1 MITQASET
9 RSIPARG
16 PLRANLEALAA
27 VDASTL
33 EALRPF
39 VGETTQAAGPP
50 PPAAVPDRPV
60 VSPGASARVASLIEA
75 VRGSDSSFRPRV
87 DVVEPDPAAAAELLA
102 QHDLAEAIAGGWLR
116 WSVGPNAAARFAERL
131 ADEPLDAMAPALL
144 RPESSALLPVAQELE
159 QTLAERSTAQTE
171 RLALLLSQ
179 LRRTYADRDAAW
191 WRARLASGLSGREP
205 LRAIVPTFR
214 HAHFVHASARD
225 LLGAWER
232 AGHSGRLLLEGD
244 DFSRLTALSWAEVIA
259 QVEPD
264 VILAINYR
272 RDVAP
277 ETAALPI
284 PWVCWVQ
291 DPMPHL
297 LTPPKTP
304 AGPLDCVIGHG
315 YPELFAHD
323 ESQRARFAPTP
334 VVVEPRRF
342 ERAGSTEA
350 ERLCE
355 VAYVSN
361 QSEPPEVMA
370 ARLSRGLTGVPFD
383 GARFVEMIA
392 ASMPELRDGFA
403 EDGADAGALFDR
415 FVREALG
422 PAGGRAPAGLV
433 TMLRTQIAEPLLE
446 RTLRHEAVGWAA
458 SICER
463 RGWRLVLRGRGWKR
477 VERFAPFARGP
488 VAHGDA
494 LAEIYAGAAVSL
506 HASCRPPTHQR
517 VFECA
522 VAGGLPAVRW
532 LGAFQASPE
541 ALLASEGVWTFGA
554 EPPELPGAR
563 GNIHWEKMLNAW
575 DLWWW
580 VAQPHEWFG
589 YPVGGWS
596 SIGFAVADSPAL
608 MARVAESQR
617 RGDTPGW
624 LEDGT
629 ARISPWVLADA
640 SRYPTPR
647 ADMTGALC
655 DSGAVGFVDEPS
667 LERLIER
674 AVDRLAWRRAQSE
687 AIARRV
693 RARCSYEHVVSAI
706 GGVLC
711 AIGAQ
716 DADRVRPIP

>member
-9 RSIPARG
+9 RSISARG
-16 PLRANLEALAA
+16 PLHANLEALAA
-27 VDASTL
+27 VDAPAL
-33 EALRPF
+33 EGVRPF
-39 VGETTQAAGPP
+39 VSEAPKAAGLP

-60 VSPGASARVASLIEA
+60 VAPGASVRVASLIA
-75 VRGSDSSFRPRV
+75 AMRGSDSSFRPRV

-179 LRRTYADRDAAW
+179 LRQTYADRDAAW
-191 WRARLASGLSGREP
+191 WRARLASGLSGGEP

-244 DFSRLTALSWAEVIA
+244 DFSRLTALSWAEAIA

-342 ERAGSTEA
+342 ERAGA
-350 ERLCE
+350 RVDERTCE
-355 VAYVSN
+355 IAYVSN
-361 QSEPPEVMA
+361 QSEPPEAMA
-370 ARLSRGLTGVPFD
+370 MRLARGLTGVPFD
-383 GARFVEMIA
+383 GVRFVETIA
-392 ASMPELRDGFA
+392 ASIPELRDGFA
-403 EDGADAGALFDR
+403 KDGADAGALFDR
-415 FVREALG
+415 FIRGALG
-422 PAGGRAPAGLV
+422 PAGDRAPSGLV

-458 SICER
+458 GICAR
-463 RGWRLVLRGRGWKR
+463 RGWRLALHGRGWER

-554 EPPELPGAR
+554 EPPDLPGAR
-563 GNIHWEKMLNAW
+563 GNVHWEKMLKAW

-580 VAQPHEWFG
+580 VDQPHDRFG
-589 YPVGGWS
+589 YPISGNS
-596 SIGFAVADSPAL
+596 SIWVEIADSPSL
-608 MARVAESQR
+608 MARVAEHQR
-617 RGDTPGW
+617 RGETPEWLDGGSARLAPWPMAARVCASVPASDTF
-624 LEDGT
+624 
-629 ARISPWVLADA
+629 
-640 SRYPTPR
+640 
-647 ADMTGALC
+647 
-655 DSGAVGFVDEPS
+655 GAVLDPGETGFVDASGLEWLVERA
-667 LERLIER
+667 LERPGWRGGHSR
-674 AVDRLAWRRAQSE
+674 AM
-687 AIARRV
+687 
-693 RARCSYEHVVSAI
+693 
-706 GGVLC
+706 
-711 AIGAQ
+711 
-716 DADRVRPIP
+716 ADRVRERFSYDGIVELLLGLLAKI